1 MAGEAAKKNAR
12 GPVAPLPLAVRNEQV
27 ARTQSGVGLKSLWW
41 EIQEQSRLRQP
52 RDLGPH
58 FAAKR
63 LARPK
68 EA

>member
-1 MAGEAAKKNAR
+1 MAGEAAKKSAR
-12 GPVAPLPLAVRNEQV
+12 GLVAPLPLAVRNEQV
-27 ARTQSGVGLKSLWW
+27 VRTQSGVGQKSLRW
-41 EIQEQSRLRQP
+41 EIQEQSRLRPP

-58 FAAKR
+58 FAAMR